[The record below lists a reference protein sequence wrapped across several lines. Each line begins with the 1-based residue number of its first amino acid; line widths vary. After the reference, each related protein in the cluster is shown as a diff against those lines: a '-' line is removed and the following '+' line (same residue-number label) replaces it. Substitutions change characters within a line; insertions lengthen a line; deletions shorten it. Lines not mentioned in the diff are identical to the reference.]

1 MIARSQVRQRCASY
15 LASGARRRA
24 RRWCGA
30 RRAIAAHRTDRAY
43 PDYVERAEVGT
54 LGVNPSLPSVAMN
67 EAMRSF
73 DGVVSMHSSAL
84 LFAAVGAIPPAP
96 MSELMAGDPDEQ
108 WLQVL
113 GSPDGR
119 FTDADRPVVTEGGL
133 PVGDHEVFINAEE
146 REVLERKAGQP
157 LAVGDTIDLTFWWSG
172 LELTITDL
180 STVVEP
186 IGVEEVRVA
195 GFGHLPDEVLPD
207 ELYPRQRVIVS
218 ADLAR
223 KYSVHWRL
231 PGRHDRRRGVGCRVP
246 SDLRTAVL
254 VLLIRAGG
262 LARRRRVVPPAVQ
275 LKRSERLSADLPPW
289 ITQQAGYFYISQ
301 DRTVVDD
308 AVQRATRPAVT
319 ALTVFAVVALMT
331 TLVIFGIAATRIL
344 RRAEPESRALRQLGA
359 GLDQRFVG
367 TFLPLAGAV
376 LLGVVGALVVGVLL
390 SPLGPVGSVRDLAG
404 TPGLSL
410 PMLVTLLVAAV
421 LVVALLAVSA
431 LVVVVAQRRAIRPKR
446 LSAPRVALSRAGY
459 CPAAARR

>member
-15 LASGARRRA
+15 LALALVVALGGGAA
-24 RRWCGA
+24 LGA
-30 RRAIAAHRTDRAY
+30 AIAEHRTDRAY

-73 DGVVSMHSSAL
+73 DGVVAMHSSAL

-108 WLQVL
+108 SLQVL

-133 PVGDHEVFINAEE
+133 PIGDHEVFVNAEE

-172 LELTITDL
+172 LELAITDP

-223 KYSVHWRL
+223 KYS
-231 PGRHDRRRGVGCRVP
+231 C
-246 SDLRTAVL
+246 TADF
-254 VLLIRAGG
+254 RADMTDDEAAAAAFPPTCAQQYWFYSFELDG
-262 LARRRRVVPPAVQ
+262 LAGRRRVVPPAVQ
-275 LKRSERLSADLPPW
+275 
-289 ITQQAGYFYISQ
+289 
-301 DRTVVDD
+301 
-308 AVQRATRPAVT
+308 
-319 ALTVFAVVALMT
+319 
-331 TLVIFGIAATRIL
+331 
-344 RRAEPESRALRQLGA
+344 
-359 GLDQRFVG
+359 
-367 TFLPLAGAV
+367 
-376 LLGVVGALVVGVLL
+376 
-390 SPLGPVGSVRDLAG
+390 
-404 TPGLSL
+404 
-410 PMLVTLLVAAV
+410 
-421 LVVALLAVSA
+421 
-431 LVVVVAQRRAIRPKR
+431 
-446 LSAPRVALSRAGY
+446 
-459 CPAAARR
+459 